1 MSYYFFVHLFHLIIV
16 GGFLLFVGFN
26 RNDNP
31 EYIYKALLVS
41 GIFIIFYHIY
51 KAYLKNIEKKS
62 AWVNYIHI
70 FIIAPIFL
78 YIGYKQRDTKRYF
91 YEILL
96 LLGFSAI
103 GYHGYYALQDTGI
116 FKTNSHM

>member
-1 MSYYFFVHLFHLIIV
+1 MFHLIIV
-16 GGFLLFVGFN
+16 GGFLLFVGMN

-31 EYIYKALLVS
+31 EYIYKVLFVL
-41 GIFIIFYHIY
+41 GIVIFFYHIY
-51 KAYLKNIEKKS
+51 KAVLKFQEKKS

-70 FIIAPIFL
+70 FIIAPILL
-78 YIGYKQRDTKRYF
+78 YVGYNQKETKRLY

-103 GYHGYYALQDTGI
+103 GYHGYYALQDI
-116 FKTNSHM
+116 EFLSIKNE